1 MTISTNKKCQKTK
14 IIIIMPTSTYIERRG
29 SQQLTP
35 RLMVTLLK
43 GVTGVIFIILFH
55 IIITDKKV

>member
-1 MTISTNKKCQKTK
+1 
-14 IIIIMPTSTYIERRG
+14 MPTSTYIERRG